1 MKKLL
6 FFIITFMICASASFA
21 AITALHIHTAS
32 HGVITLLLED
42 EPELTFNEDRSITVE
57 VKADPTAEP
66 VSISFDDV
74 QSCDYGEKDK
84 YSGITKT
91 DANPGDAICVKIGAE
106 AVVFTGIADNAA
118 VEIYNISGNR
128 VISEASADGAF
139 SLRRDIVGHGVYI
152 VRIGKF
158 VTKLSL

>member
-32 HGVITLLLED
+32 QGVITLLLEN
-42 EPELTFNEDRSITVE
+42 EPELTFNDDRSITVE
-57 VKADPTAEP
+57 VKADPTAAP

-84 YSGITKT
+84 YSGVAKT
-91 DANPGDAICVKIGAE
+91 DVDSGDAICVKIGAE
-106 AVVFTGIADNAA
+106 AVVFTGIADNAQ
-118 VEIYNISGNR
+118 VEVYNISGFR
-128 VISEASADGAF
+128 VISKASVDGAF
-139 SLRRDIVGHGVYI
+139 TLRRDAVGHGVYI